1 MSFRGATVGSLRG
14 AGRRNPVAALG
25 GLRMQSNYFDGLDE
39 PEDEEEVSL
48 QVSFHCARFRL
59 ISLLW

>member
-1 MSFRGATVGSLRG
+1 
-14 AGRRNPVAALG
+14 
-25 GLRMQSNYFDGLDE
+25 MQSNYFDGLDE